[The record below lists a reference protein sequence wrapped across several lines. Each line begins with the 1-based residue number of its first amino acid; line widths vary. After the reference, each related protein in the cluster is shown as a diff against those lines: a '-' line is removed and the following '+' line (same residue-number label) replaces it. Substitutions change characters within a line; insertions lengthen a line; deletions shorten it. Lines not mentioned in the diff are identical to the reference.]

1 MIGSCVSRAEALTEG
16 NWELRENR
24 WHFVVGNKAYLF
36 SLIYIPFAPMS
47 TSVRHPRLLIYPP
60 WSVHPV
66 SLSQFGHRSIF
77 GRIYRLQLCSP
88 GAIRRKWTLKLIE
101 NRTFDDNSRT
111 NNIFRRCFGF
121 NFVSLPWRMAWYDKI
136 FLVFVFQY
144 RSGRDGPDV
153 SEPRDCGSRRRGAP
167 PSLVQQWWRK
177 RRPHEIVSTH
187 APSSF
192 FFIYT
197 YHSRATISCHQCN
210 RQLTFNLWIMPF
222 FDKLMMRRG
231 STDSQMKFVPT
242 DQAYIPRA

>member
-36 SLIYIPFAPMS
+36 SLIYIPFAPLPFRLADSHFEQDESTHMS

-121 NFVSLPWRMAWYDKI
+121 NFVSLPWRMA
-136 FLVFVFQY
+136 
-144 RSGRDGPDV
+144 
-153 SEPRDCGSRRRGAP
+153 
-167 PSLVQQWWRK
+167 
-177 RRPHEIVSTH
+177 
-187 APSSF
+187 
-192 FFIYT
+192 
-197 YHSRATISCHQCN
+197 
-210 RQLTFNLWIMPF
+210 
-222 FDKLMMRRG
+222 
-231 STDSQMKFVPT
+231 
-242 DQAYIPRA
+242 